1 MSPQCPY
8 KPKRLYTNL
17 KDPDDSRLSK
27 SLACD
32 SFNSIQGHAE
42 STLRPRSKQVP
53 LGNNIQTCM
62 TDIDRTCPYER
73 LSCRHI
79 SRHDKMLRF
88 RIIIICHI
96 EKCCYKIVTDC
107 MQLRFMTFRYSSG
120 CYPICYN
127 MN

>member
-53 LGNNIQTCM
+53 LGFNPNPALEDTVRTLQVDRQASSLNGLAAFAEIY
-62 TDIDRTCPYER
+62 DIE
-73 LSCRHI
+73 
-79 SRHDKMLRF
+79 
-88 RIIIICHI
+88 
-96 EKCCYKIVTDC
+96 
-107 MQLRFMTFRYSSG
+107 
-120 CYPICYN
+120 N
-127 MN
+127 